1 MSSVIRNFRKI
12 FTSSSGGS
20 SSVPTDVELIPTQKT
35 GTALTFDVN
44 AAYGTIASPETGNI
58 TYSATSAKLMGT
70 VLIIHNNGTA
80 PTFAA
85 NMRETNVSKGYSTG
99 VINYIL
105 VTYINSTEV
114 IYTIFQR
121 A

>member
-1 MSSVIRNFRKI
+1 
-12 FTSSSGGS
+12 
-20 SSVPTDVELIPTQKT
+20 
-35 GTALTFDVN
+35 
-44 AAYGTIASPETGNI
+44 
-58 TYSATSAKLMGT
+58 MGT

>member
-80 PTFAA
+80 PTFAT
-85 NMRETNVSKGYSTG
+85 NMKKLSGSGDYVVS
-99 VINYIL
+99 VVNYIF
-105 VTYINSTEV
+105 VMYINSTEV
-114 IYTIFQR
+114 IYSINQR
-121 A
+121 T